1 MLDDKRVR
9 RVNIGSVARWQA
21 LDITTGDQLLV
32 SLAGQGIPRLDS
44 VVWRAL
50 DRTKPQPPASTYHA
64 LTCFYRTDDC
74 REQFLARLTWLG
86 QPAVLDIK
94 GMGEAGWSQL
104 ATTYS
109 FDHIFS
115 WLGLTLK
122 QLQST
127 PGMTTERAQRL
138 WHRLDMTRRQP
149 FRRWVKALGVPLPD
163 MALKA
168 LDDGTWEQLRSRD
181 ELSWQTL
188 PGIGVEK
195 ARSLAAFIH
204 DPVIGSLVE
213 ALGSSGIAGF
223 N

>member
-1 MLDDKRVR
+1 
-9 RVNIGSVARWQA
+9 
-21 LDITTGDQLLV
+21 
-32 SLAGQGIPRLDS
+32 
-44 VVWRAL
+44 
-50 DRTKPQPPASTYHA
+50 
-64 LTCFYRTDDC
+64 
-74 REQFLARLTWLG
+74 
-86 QPAVLDIK
+86 
-94 GMGEAGWSQL
+94 
-104 ATTYS
+104 
-109 FDHIFS
+109 
-115 WLGLTLK
+115 
-122 QLQST
+122 
-127 PGMTTERAQRL
+127 MTTERAQRL

-168 LDDGTWEQLRSRD
+168 LDDGSWEQLRSRD

-195 ARSLAAFIH
+195 ARSLAAFVH